1 MGRVLTAATLRGV
14 YSAIVTPF
22 RADETIDEPALR
34 KQTEYVV
41 ENGCHAI
48 MATGGTGEF
57 PHMSREERKQATAI
71 IVDQAGGRIPVIG
84 GTAGCSTREAIF
96 LSQDAQEVGAA
107 AVILTPTYYFKIPEA
122 GLRQHFID
130 VANAVDVPVIVY
142 NNPLYTGNPLSP
154 ALIADILRH
163 PNVIGSKQSQDDM
176 GHLVETL
183 RITGDDVSVNTG
195 IDSQFY
201 PALCVG
207 AKGIFST
214 ASCVI
219 PRLMVDIYEHFVA
232 GRHEEARELHMKV
245 QVLNRFLEYDPG
257 YVAPAKEALEM
268 LGIPCG
274 APRRPLPSL
283 TAEQRA
289 GLRGALRELWLL

>member
-1 MGRVLTAATLRGV
+1 MLTAETLRGV

-22 RADETIDEPALR
+22 KSDETIDESALR
-34 KQTEYVV
+34 KQTEYVI

-48 MATGGTGEF
+48 MSTGGTGEF
-57 PHMSREERKQATAI
+57 PHMTREERREANAVI
-71 IVDQAGGRIPVIG
+71 ADQAAGRIPIIA

-96 LSQDAQEVGAA
+96 LCQDAQEAGAA
-107 AVILTPTYYFKIPEA
+107 AVILTPTYYFKIPDE
-122 GLRQHFID
+122 GLKQHFID
-130 VANAVDVPVIVY
+130 VAEALDVPVVVY
-142 NNPLYTGNPLSP
+142 NNPLYTGNPMSP
-154 ALIADILRH
+154 SLLAEIMGH
-163 PNVIGSKQSQDDM
+163 PGIIGAKLSQDDM
-176 GHLVETL
+176 GHLVETVRL
-183 RITGDDVSVNTG
+183 TCGRVSVNTG

-207 AKGIFST
+207 SRGIFST

-219 PRLMVDIYEHFVA
+219 PRQMVDIYDHFMA
-232 GRHEEARELHMKV
+232 GRHEEARDLHMKV

-274 APRRPLPSL
+274 HARKPLPPL
-283 TAEQRA
+283 NAEQRTGVKNA
-289 GLRGALRELWLL
+289 LKELGLL

>member
-1 MGRVLTAATLRGV
+1 MLTAETLRGV

-22 RADETIDEPALR
+22 KADETIDEQALR

-48 MATGGTGEF
+48 MSTGGTGEF
-57 PHMSREERKQATAI
+57 PHMTREERKEANAI
-71 IVDQAGGRIPVIG
+71 IADQAGDRIPIIA

-96 LSQDAQEVGAA
+96 LSQDAQEAGAA
-107 AVILTPTYYFKIPEA
+107 AVILTPTYYFKIPED
-122 GLRQHFID
+122 GLKQHFID
-130 VANAVDVPVIVY
+130 VAGAVDVPVVVY
-142 NNPLYTGNPLSP
+142 NNPLYTGNPMSP
-154 ALIADILRH
+154 SLIAETLKH
-163 PNVIGSKQSQDDM
+163 PGIIGSKQSQDDM

-183 RITGDDVSVNTG
+183 RIAGKDVSINTG

-207 AKGIFST
+207 ARGIFST

-219 PRLMVDIYEHFVA
+219 PRQMADIYNHFLA
-232 GRHEEARELHMKV
+232 GRHEDARELHMKV

-274 APRRPLPSL
+274 APRKPLPSL
-283 TAEQRA
+283 TKEQRA
-289 GLRGALRELWLL
+289 GVKNALKELGLL

>member
-1 MGRVLTAATLRGV
+1 MLTADTLRGV

-22 RADETIDEPALR
+22 KRDETIDEQALR

-48 MATGGTGEF
+48 MSTGGTGEF
-57 PHMSREERKQATAI
+57 PHMWREERKDANAI
-71 IVDQAGGRIPVIG
+71 VIDQAAGRVPIIA
-84 GTAGCSTREAIF
+84 GTAGCSTREAVF
-96 LSQDAQEVGAA
+96 LAQDAQEAGAA
-107 AVILTPTYYFKIPEA
+107 AVILTPTYYFKIPED
-122 GLRQHFID
+122 GLKQHFFD
-130 VANAVDVPVIVY
+130 VADSVDVPVVAY
-142 NNPLYTGNPLSP
+142 NNPLYTGNPMSP
-154 ALIADILRH
+154 SLIADILQH
-163 PNVIGSKQSQDDM
+163 PRIVGTKQSQDDM

-183 RITGDDVSVNTG
+183 RLVGDAASINTG

-207 AKGIFST
+207 ARGIFST

-219 PRLMVDIYEHFVA
+219 PRQMVEIYDHFMA
-232 GRHEEARELHMKV
+232 GRHQEARDLHMKV

-257 YVAPAKEALEM
+257 YVAPAKEALAL

-274 APRRPLPSL
+274 EARKPLPPL
-283 TAEQRA
+283 TDKERA
-289 GLRGALRELWLL
+289 GVKKALKELGML